1 MLENLITGL
10 VTSESAWDVFMGRTL
25 EQLNLLLTAP
35 VHEPELIWLLI
46 PLLFTLVVMTFYFGM
61 YRREELGW
69 NTALGNSIVLM
80 FITLDLFRQIYH
92 YTPVPDMDNFLN
104 YPIQT
109 VLVIVIFTEAMILA
123 LFAFYHVLPRKVMY
137 FIASPLPVNLQAYI
151 IMSIVYTRFT
161 PNWYMLSAAILAFII
176 LWCTTQIIKII
187 ERSLVHRI
195 HISKIEEA
203 QRLRKEAKKAKKKM
217 QQLKGEPREDAEQI
231 MHEKIVEAQR
241 LEQSVLAAENLETG
255 EADLDDLLKELKER
269 QEKSWKFWKQKDWWK
284 FWEV

>member
-10 VTSESAWDVFMGRTL
+10 VTSESTWDVFMGRTL

-92 YTPVPDMDNFLN
+92 YTPVPDMDNFIN

-109 VLVIVIFTEAMILA
+109 ILVIVIFTEALILA

-161 PNWYMLSAAILAFII
+161 PNWYMLSAAVLAFII

-187 ERSLVHRI
+187 ERALVHRI

-203 QRLRKEAKKAKKKM
+203 QRLREEAKKAKKKM
-217 QQLKGEPREDAEQI
+217 QQLKGQPKEDAEQI

-269 QEKSWKFWKQKDWWK
+269 QEKNWKFWKEEGWWK